1 MTVDEMYSLLKFI
14 IRKNQN
20 GNLIP
25 QDFDLIANR
34 ASFSYMDY
42 LLGSFQKYLPGRP
55 MAPAT
60 FGQNEDIRQRLTPF
74 ITTPVPLTI
83 NGSTG
88 VAPYPDDFQADD
100 AMYYGQYN
108 RRVKYIQQD
117 RVDSFVNSV
126 INPIDKSPVY
136 LLVQDGFQFYP
147 ATLGTAK
154 LSYIRT
160 PKTIKWN
167 FIEDIYG
174 RPVYNP
180 IGSQDPEWYDLDAM
194 QVVTR
199 ALAMLGVNLQL
210 NIVEQYSQMLKNQG
224 D

>member
-20 GNLIP
+20 GNLTP
-25 QDFDLIANR
+25 QDFNLIANR

-42 LLGSFQKYLPGRP
+42 LLGEFQKYLPGRP

-88 VAPYPDDFQADD
+88 VAPYPDDFQSDD

-117 RVDSFVNSV
+117 RLDSHVNSV
-126 INPIDKSPVY
+126 INPIS
-136 LLVQDGFQFYP
+136 
-147 ATLGTAK
+147 
-154 LSYIRT
+154 
-160 PKTIKWN
+160 
-167 FIEDIYG
+167 
-174 RPVYNP
+174 
-180 IGSQDPEWYDLDAM
+180 SQDPEWYEIDAM

-199 ALAMLGVNLQL
+199 ALTMLGVNLQL
-210 NIVEQYSQMLKNQG
+210 GAVQQYAQAVKTQG
-224 D
+224 Q